1 MLHFSTYFKLHT
13 LILYNESRGWQ
24 YEADNNS
31 PSEAQLV
38 PYCQS
43 ILSASFSSTDGWYS
57 CSESWDDC
65 SPSCSRRH
73 NDFKK
78 NNPSRGK
85 CTFNWSMKSDKN
97 TAEHHRV
104 RRLPSH
110 WSTILLTYSYTVPF
124 TSQWNKKIIQVLP
137 HTGDF
142 SQNVPLKTTVKQSWE
157 TTWCV
162 I

>member
-43 ILSASFSSTDGWYS
+43 ILSASFSFTDGWYS

-78 NNPSRGK
+78 ITPPEVNAHLTGAWNPTKTQQNITESGVYLPTDPLYCSHIPTR
-85 CTFNWSMKSDKN
+85 C
-97 TAEHHRV
+97 
-104 RRLPSH
+104 PSH
-110 WSTILLTYSYTVPF
+110 HSGIKESSKSCLTPEIL
-124 TSQWNKKIIQVLP
+124 
-137 HTGDF
+137 
-142 SQNVPLKTTVKQSWE
+142 VKMSL
-157 TTWCV
+157 
-162 I
+162 